1 MKWLP
6 IRRFEWRSSLSTT
19 EITERMERS
28 VRPDVNGGPPA
39 YTGMVFSGGFT
50 VSRVIGYRN
59 SFLPVIKGTC
69 RSEGSGSRIQVTM
82 KMAPIVQVFMGIW
95 MGFVFLACVG
105 TIVGVTGATDDGG
118 PDVSPAIVIP
128 FVMLVAGALIC
139 NVPFHLEAKKSETFL
154 RNLLEVRE

>member
-1 MKWLP
+1 M
-6 IRRFEWRSSLSTT
+6 STT

-28 VRPDVNGGPPA
+28 VRPDANGGTPA
-39 YTGMVFSGGFT
+39 FTGMAFSGSFT

-59 SFLPVIKGTC
+59 SFLPVIKGTY

-82 KMAPIVQVFMGIW
+82 KMAPMVQVFMGFW
-95 MGFVFLACVG
+95 MGAVFLACVG
-105 TIVGVTGATDDGG
+105 TVVGVMGATDDGG
-118 PDVSPAIVIP
+118 PDVSSVIFIP
-128 FVMLVAGALIC
+128 FVMLVAGALLC